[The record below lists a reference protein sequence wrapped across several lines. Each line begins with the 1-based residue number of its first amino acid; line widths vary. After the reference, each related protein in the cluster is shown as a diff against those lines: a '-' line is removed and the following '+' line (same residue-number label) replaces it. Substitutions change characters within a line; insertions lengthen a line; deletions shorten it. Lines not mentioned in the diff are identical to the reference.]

1 MKHFENYSSFTKN
14 KDYKLISGH
23 NRILKKLNLD
33 SSILG
38 VKTIPIVGIY
48 KIFKNLTSH
57 IELSEEFMML
67 IIIYILLYKLNINL
81 ELSKKLRVELEA
93 EIPNFQVLVK
103 KFSLSLHTII
113 VIANIVFKKDT
124 LVIDGFEKLLRVK
137 IILKVLNLI
146 SDFIIEHTMNL
157 DDFSYIVYDKDRK
170 VLKNIVEFVDKE
182 TSKDRYYIEG
192 LLLNEKV
199 TDLRQEKLKRLYR
212 NGIDKESMKML

>member
-170 VLKNIVEFVDKE
+170 VLKITLRD
-182 TSKDRYYIEG
+182 YY
-192 LLLNEKV
+192 
-199 TDLRQEKLKRLYR
+199 
-212 NGIDKESMKML
+212 